1 MSFSSSLCFLFE
13 KTSTEENRIAATRKA
28 SSSSSSSSSSSP
40 NRWHTFFVV
49 VVSKRSPAAA
59 AAVAA
64 AAETRILSL
73 SLKVVIF
80 FNNTTVG
87 CGKERDKK
95 REKKSSKEET
105 KKNEKFDRTGK
116 GSRIPKKGEIFQKT
130 LRTKISLA
138 TRNALQKL
146 TLFYTFR
153 RRRRRRR
160 RSEETRRRRHE
171 RVGRES
177 VKARRTVEDPRGTTT
192 TTRELHRETGDVG
205 VFLFLVGA
213 WSFFIGE
220 NRSAAERRKGVV
232 LVVVVVVVVQP
243 SSISSSVEHTQS
255 LTQNNTDLL
264 LLKQA
269 SKHPDDVVIVCA
281 LRTPI
286 TRARKGGLKDTTAD
300 DLVAT
305 VLRAC
310 LRETN
315 VDANDIGDVVV
326 GSVLGDSSQRANECR
341 IGMFLAGF
349 PVKVPVRTVNRQC
362 SSGLQACADVASAIK
377 AGYYDVGIA
386 AGVETM
392 SKNPMKWDRISIRKR
407 RV

>member
-1 MSFSSSLCFLFE
+1 M
-13 KTSTEENRIAATRKA
+13 
-28 SSSSSSSSSSSP
+28 
-40 NRWHTFFVV
+40 
-49 VVSKRSPAAA
+49 
-59 AAVAA
+59 
-64 AAETRILSL
+64 
-73 SLKVVIF
+73 
-80 FNNTTVG
+80 
-87 CGKERDKK
+87 ERN
-95 REKKSSKEET
+95 ET
-105 KKNEKFDRTGK
+105 KKERKIVEGGDKKKREKFDRTGK

-160 RSEETRRRRHE
+160 RRRKETRRRRHE

-255 LTQNNTDLL
+255 LTQNNTDPMSFT
-264 LLKQA
+264 Q
-269 SKHPDDVVIVCA
+269 
-281 LRTPI
+281 T
-286 TRARKGGLKDTTAD
+286 
-300 DLVAT
+300 
-305 VLRAC
+305 
-310 LRETN
+310 
-315 VDANDIGDVVV
+315 
-326 GSVLGDSSQRANECR
+326 
-341 IGMFLAGF
+341 
-349 PVKVPVRTVNRQC
+349 
-362 SSGLQACADVASAIK
+362 
-377 AGYYDVGIA
+377 
-386 AGVETM
+386 GVETPGRRGHRLRAENADN
-392 SKNPMKWDRISIRKR
+392 SREKRWIERHHRGRSRGNGFTRVFERDERGRERYRRRRRRISFR
-407 RV
+407 RFESKSERM